1 MKKVILINNFKEPV
15 KIASNI
21 CHMRARDVYE
31 EWLLNKSSLNI
42 ENKKVEKKKK

>member
-31 EWLLNKSSLNI
+31 EWLLSSLNI